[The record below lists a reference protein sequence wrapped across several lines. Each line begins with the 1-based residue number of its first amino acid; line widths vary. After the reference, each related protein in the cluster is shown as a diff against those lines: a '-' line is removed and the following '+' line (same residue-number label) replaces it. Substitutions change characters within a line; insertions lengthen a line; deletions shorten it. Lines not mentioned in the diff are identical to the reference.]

1 MVEVET
7 VSVLVHIRLEGKL
20 AAVEVLRVI
29 HRCVAVLVVEDHIH
43 VLVHVLLVPDPVRK
57 CAIEITTQSLA
68 TLSRM
73 DFG

>member
-1 MVEVET
+1 VVEVET
-7 VSVLVHIRLEGKL
+7 VSILVHIRLEGKL

-43 VLVHVLLVPDPVRK
+43 VLVHVLLVPDPVK